1 MAAAEQEVGEI
12 GRVGAVRN
20 NLTGRY
26 LAVLGVAL
34 VTWWLIYGQLAL
46 MATPAVIVDGR
57 IVMSGRV
64 PTVGELKSD
73 SVRDRKRQL
82 NGSVPAPL
90 R

>member
-34 VTWWLIYGQLAL
+34 VTGWLIYGQLASWPL
-46 MATPAVIVDGR
+46 LLSSWTE
-57 IVMSGRV
+57 
-64 PTVGELKSD
+64 EL
-73 SVRDRKRQL
+73 
-82 NGSVPAPL
+82 
-90 R
+90 